1 MGSHLGDDGCGRTPI
16 TRPRERPRGVRFHPG
31 ALRNDVVIPL
41 YDLPGLLG
49 GAREERM
56 RSGVTS
62 GANLDVTEPRKLLNR
77 AREFLPRIR
86 VSRYPRPSTFS
97 IVAFDPK
104 TKDLG
109 VAVESKFVAVGAVVP
124 IAAARVGAIA
134 TQASAN
140 TAYGP
145 KALAMLKRG
154 GLPKDIVK
162 RLLESDKEAA
172 QRQVGIVD
180 ARGRAASYTGKECFA
195 WAGHVVG
202 KNFAAQ
208 GNILAGADVVKA
220 MAHSFEMTEGDLPV
234 RLLAAMS
241 AGQRAGGDKRGQ
253 QSAALLVVR
262 ERGGYGGFNDR
273 WIDIRVDDHPEPI
286 EEMMRVFNVYD
297 VTLLNREDPKDV
309 FRLDANVVR
318 EIQAGLSGLGFYR
331 GASSGKFDTKTKTA
345 FEAWA
350 SLNNYEN
357 KIRTDGKV
365 WGSVFRAFRAA
376 VSAKG
381 S

>member
-62 GANLDVTEPRKLLNR
+62 GATPDVTEPRKLLNR
-77 AREFLPRIR
+77 GREFLPRIR

-109 VAVESKFVAVGAVVP
+109 VAVESKFVVVGAVLP
-124 IAAARVGAIA
+124 LAAARVGAIA

-154 GLPKDIVK
+154 VLPNAVVNR
-162 RLLESDKEAA
+162 RLQSGKEAG
-172 QRQVGIVD
+172 QQQGRSGD
-180 ARGRAASYTGKECFA
+180 ALGSAAS
-195 WAGHVVG
+195 
-202 KNFAAQ
+202 
-208 GNILAGADVVKA
+208 
-220 MAHSFEMTEGDLPV
+220 
-234 RLLAAMS
+234 
-241 AGQRAGGDKRGQ
+241 
-253 QSAALLVVR
+253 
-262 ERGGYGGFNDR
+262 
-273 WIDIRVDDHPEPI
+273 
-286 EEMMRVFNVYD
+286 
-297 VTLLNREDPKDV
+297 
-309 FRLDANVVR
+309 
-318 EIQAGLSGLGFYR
+318 
-331 GASSGKFDTKTKTA
+331 DT
-345 FEAWA
+345 
-350 SLNNYEN
+350 
-357 KIRTDGKV
+357 
-365 WGSVFRAFRAA
+365 
-376 VSAKG
+376 
-381 S
+381 